1 MTSADSPTDHEML
14 DAAHSV
20 DATHYHATGAQHV
33 LAISVPSLK
42 ANTSTPPSGEPS
54 PLTEAS
60 AEDDEEK
67 LNQGAWKK
75 VVWTAAEDKKLLDL
89 IAECGAKVRWSVVGD
104 MMDGRSGKQCRE
116 RWHNHLSPDVR
127 KTKWTAEEDRAII
140 EAVNLYGTRWSEIV
154 KMFPGRTDNSIK
166 NRWNSMQRKEERRQ
180 KRLTESMAYQAV
192 QVADATM
199 TGAEQQPYY
208 YAPGAAAVAPPAQRR
223 RLVQVADY
231 QPAPA
236 LLAAQ
241 HAAGVTAYQSGPPQP
256 ECAET
261 TAAHALSLPAAAA
274 VTSAAGS
281 ALNQPE
287 RLNQPGASVFPITKG
302 DRRKRAVQARDD
314 LDAAS
319 PLVTTP
325 SVMSLP
331 FPSHAV
337 LAPADAAAATAQAQA
352 AVAEATVA
360 AANAAAFSAARVP
373 SVSVSH
379 FLSPPSS
386 DPMTAMLAR
395 PVRPAH
401 GAVAVEA
408 TAPLHALP
416 PMAAAVVAPVMAPV
430 MAPLV
435 TSAAPPSPR
444 SAVASLTR
452 AAKLA
457 PLRTS
462 QTPSVLASVL
472 GKENADSPRREAPA
486 GESPR
491 HRVLTP
497 SGRSPCRQKGLD
509 GRHATDFEAALA
521 MQALFGS

>member
-1 MTSADSPTDHEML
+1 MTSVDSPTDHEML

-208 YAPGAAAVAPPAQRR
+208 YAPGAAAVAP
-223 RLVQVADY
+223 
-231 QPAPA
+231 
-236 LLAAQ
+236 LLAM
-241 HAAGVTAYQSGPPQP
+241 V
-256 ECAET
+256 
-261 TAAHALSLPAAAA
+261 ALSLRCKVGGFDRA
-274 VTSAAGS
+274 
-281 ALNQPE
+281 
-287 RLNQPGASVFPITKG
+287 RL
-302 DRRKRAVQARDD
+302 
-314 LDAAS
+314 
-319 PLVTTP
+319 
-325 SVMSLP
+325 SLAIE
-331 FPSHAV
+331 S
-337 LAPADAAAATAQAQA
+337 APAW
-352 AVAEATVA
+352 
-360 AANAAAFSAARVP
+360 
-373 SVSVSH
+373 
-379 FLSPPSS
+379 
-386 DPMTAMLAR
+386 LAWS
-395 PVRPAH
+395 
-401 GAVAVEA
+401 
-408 TAPLHALP
+408 
-416 PMAAAVVAPVMAPV
+416 VVALM
-430 MAPLV
+430 
-435 TSAAPPSPR
+435 
-444 SAVASLTR
+444 R
-452 AAKLA
+452 AA
-457 PLRTS
+457 
-462 QTPSVLASVL
+462 
-472 GKENADSPRREAPA
+472 
-486 GESPR
+486 
-491 HRVLTP
+491 
-497 SGRSPCRQKGLD
+497 
-509 GRHATDFEAALA
+509 
-521 MQALFGS
+521 